1 MLYYYPSFNHIFD
14 ELKSLSGNR
23 TGILN
28 QSQVPVCNHPHDVY
42 LKSITGQMPDYHK
55 QFIGEL
61 SQVSYHI
68 IGYGSY
74 YEEALIKYLGESI
87 ERYATVIAGDLL
99 SDRIVYASYNE
110 LKLLHKVMP
119 LEYLQVFT
127 QEQIAL
133 SCDLQMMMC
142 DKMVT
147 ENDVLGWVK
156 CPMFFEDAEMYVP
169 AQMLCV
175 GYKTNETVGERRIIP
190 GFSTGTASH
199 KTLEAAM
206 CNSLIEY
213 IQIDSMMLSWYT
225 KKPCPK
231 IIVDDPDIEVILEE
245 ARLGKDSL
253 YDIIPIDMTV
263 GEDNPLYTFGIIL
276 KNKYDEGPYLLFGV
290 QAGLDPKHALLR
302 GIMEASAISYSYYYN
317 LLYQKASLANIE
329 CEEPLFLDLDSN
341 VFYYAH
347 PKDQDHKW
355 KAFEPLI
362 SGEVLLSDLEDHS
375 GKDKKEDLKNLLAYA
390 KKVSPN
396 AVFLDITP
404 PEALEK
410 GWYVTRV
417 LMPELLEMCIPAF
430 PFANHPRMRQFGGV
444 TNAFVHP
451 MP

>member
-1 MLYYYPSFNHIFD
+1 MLHYYPSFNHILD
-14 ELKSLSGNR
+14 ELKGLSGNR

-28 QSQVPVCNHPHDVY
+28 QSQVPVCNHQHDVY
-42 LKSITGQMPDYHK
+42 LKSVTGQIPDYHK
-55 QFIGEL
+55 QYIDEL

-68 IGYGSY
+68 IGYGSH

-87 ERYATVIAGDLL
+87 ERYATIIAGDLL
-99 SDRIVYASYNE
+99 SDRIVYASYKE
-110 LKLLHKVMP
+110 LSQSNPVMP

-127 QEQIAL
+127 QEQIDQ
-133 SCDLQMMMC
+133 SCKLHMHMC
-142 DKMVT
+142 EKMVT
-147 ENDVLGWVK
+147 EDDVLGWVK
-156 CPMFFEDAEMYVP
+156 CPMFFEDKELYVP
-169 AQMLCV
+169 IQMLCI
-175 GYKTNETVGERRIIP
+175 GYKPNREVGEQYVIP

-213 IQIDSMMLSWYT
+213 IQIDSMMLSWHT
-225 KKPCPK
+225 KKACPR
-231 IIVDDPDIEVILEE
+231 IIIDDPDIQAILEE

-253 YDIIPIDMTV
+253 YEIIPIDMTV

-276 KNKYDEGPYLLFGV
+276 KNKYEEGPYLLFGV
-290 QAGLDPKHALLR
+290 QAGLDPKHTLVR
-302 GIMEASAISYSYYYN
+302 GVMEAAAISYSYYYN
-317 LLYQKASLANIE
+317 LFYQKESLANIE
-329 CEEPLFLDLDSN
+329 SDSPLFLDLDSN

-347 PKDQDHKW
+347 PKDQEHKW

-362 SGEVLLSDLEDHS
+362 SGEICLSDLKNNA
-375 GKDKKEDLKNLLAYA
+375 GQDKKENLKILLAYT

-404 PEALEK
+404 PEASEK

-417 LMPELLEMCIPAF
+417 LTPELLEMCIPAF

-444 TNAFVHP
+444 TNEFVHP

>member
-1 MLYYYPSFNHIFD
+1 MLQYYPSFNHIFD
-14 ELKSLSGNR
+14 DLKGLSGNR

-28 QSQVPVCNHPHDVY
+28 QSQAPVCNHPHDVY
-42 LKSITGQMPDYHK
+42 LKSVTGQMPDYHK

-68 IGYGSY
+68 IGYGSH
-74 YEEALIKYLGESI
+74 YEEALIRYLGESI
-87 ERYATVIAGDLL
+87 ERYASIISGDLL
-99 SDRIVYASYNE
+99 SDRIVYASHKE
-110 LKLLHKVMP
+110 LSQTDHVMP

-127 QEQIAL
+127 QDQIDRCL
-133 SCDLQMMMC
+133 DLHMVMC

-147 ENDVLGWVK
+147 EEDVLGWVK
-156 CPMFFEDAEMYVP
+156 CPMFFEDQDMYVP
-169 AQMLCV
+169 AQTLCI
-175 GYKTNETVGERRIIP
+175 GYKTNEAVGEKHIIP

-199 KTLEAAM
+199 TSLEAAM

-213 IQIDSMMLSWYT
+213 IQIDSMMLSWHT
-225 KKPCPK
+225 KKPCPR
-231 IIVDDPDIEVILEE
+231 IIIDDPDIQAILEE

-253 YDIIPIDMTV
+253 YEIIPIDMTV

-276 KNKYDEGPYLLFGV
+276 KNKYNEGPYLLFGV
-290 QAGLDPKHALLR
+290 QAGLDPKHTLLR
-302 GIMEASAISYSYYYN
+302 GIMEAAAISYSYYYN
-317 LLYQKASLANIE
+317 LLYKKDALDNIE
-329 CEEPLFLDLDSN
+329 SNHPLFLDLDSN

-347 PKDQDHKW
+347 PKDQAYKW
-355 KAFEPLI
+355 EAFEPLI
-362 SGEVLLSDLEDHS
+362 SGEILLSELEDHS
-375 GKDKKEDLKNLLAYA
+375 GKDKKEDLKILLAYT
-390 KKVSPN
+390 KQVSPN

-404 PEALEK
+404 PEAAEK

-417 LMPELLEMCIPAF
+417 LTPELLEMCIPAF